1 MLQGEV
7 WLKRL
12 SNEADIELESSL
24 QLWSAFTATLINHL
38 TEGYS
43 VLFPHIGFWSLQLK
57 KEHLIGIPEPTH
69 LIPPRLCLA
78 ISHQPATTEHISI
91 TEWSDILV
99 SDTEIN
105 QNAVKKWLSFI
116 PTLTQQLL
124 DAQQKVHYPNIGE
137 LYAET
142 DAIIFTEEQEF
153 HEEINKAFSFFAPL
167 AIEHLKSLDDLLHRP
182 ISLETALAPSV
193 HKLIK
198 PSDEIFDTCSQ
209 LSEAEQQLVDA
220 PILGEQPS
228 QDVAPKEECI
238 EILDQ
243 KTESELQIADTTP
256 IASKN
261 TQTTSTR
268 HSKLVYILLTTLFLC
283 IIALLYMLLSQANK
297 REIKSQTDH
306 KPQKKEHIVSSS
318 KKSDTI
324 NSSKQQRVSEDLVP
338 SSNLETE
345 ETKTGSSIQK
355 EAPKTLKTPQIVD
368 NKKDVDISNT
378 AEDIV
383 IKIDDSLT
391 SLALH
396 KYGHK
401 AFWVYIYEENRERIK
416 NPHNIPVGTPL
427 HLPPAKKYKI
437 DPQNTNSIHQALI
450 LSKSIPSK

>member
-182 ISLETALAPSV
+182 ISL
-193 HKLIK
+193 K
-198 PSDEIFDTCSQ
+198 
-209 LSEAEQQLVDA
+209 
-220 PILGEQPS
+220 
-228 QDVAPKEECI
+228 
-238 EILDQ
+238 
-243 KTESELQIADTTP
+243 
-256 IASKN
+256 
-261 TQTTSTR
+261 R
-268 HSKLVYILLTTLFLC
+268 H
-283 IIALLYMLLSQANK
+283 
-297 REIKSQTDH
+297 
-306 KPQKKEHIVSSS
+306 
-318 KKSDTI
+318 
-324 NSSKQQRVSEDLVP
+324 
-338 SSNLETE
+338 
-345 ETKTGSSIQK
+345 
-355 EAPKTLKTPQIVD
+355 
-368 NKKDVDISNT
+368 
-378 AEDIV
+378 
-383 IKIDDSLT
+383 
-391 SLALH
+391 
-396 KYGHK
+396 
-401 AFWVYIYEENRERIK
+401 
-416 NPHNIPVGTPL
+416 
-427 HLPPAKKYKI
+427 
-437 DPQNTNSIHQALI
+437 
-450 LSKSIPSK
+450 